1 MSTEPLLVA
10 EMLVFAK
17 VVELR
22 GFAAAARQ
30 LQLTTSAVSRSVGRL
45 EAHWGVRLLHRTT
58 RTLSLTE
65 QGAEIYAGCVQLARQ
80 AHDIHATAG
89 HYGDTPRGTV
99 RITAPTVFGDTWL
112 TAQLPALRQR
122 WPQVQLAIT
131 LSDHAVDLSQQ
142 GLDLALRITRP
153 ENLPPNMVARALKP
167 VHYIAV
173 ASPQYLHS
181 LGSELHHPAQLA
193 ELGQRGQVQCIA
205 LGYGDFQNRLQWI
218 ARQPTPDVAGI
229 KAPNP
234 NPTPTPTQKS
244 KSTST
249 STAEIVEMLEMELP
263 CPLSVAS
270 STGIA
275 ALAQQHQG
283 IGLMADFAAEAAL
296 YNGSLVRVL
305 PAWQLTGG
313 YGPRMAYALYLPSRH
328 LPLKVRALI
337 DHLVAA
343 GAGDT
348 MNPAHSRL

>member
-65 QGAEIYAGCVQLARQ
+65 QGAEIYAGCAQLSRQ

-153 ENLPPNMVARALKP
+153 EHLPPNMVARALKP

-173 ASPQYLHS
+173 ASPQYLQS
-181 LGSELHHPAQLA
+181 LGSALHHPGQLA

-218 ARQPTPDVAGI
+218 ARQPAPGTAAA
-229 KAPNP
+229 KA
-234 NPTPTPTQKS
+234 S
-244 KSTST
+244 ALASMSTSSPT
-249 STAEIVEMLEMELP
+249 TEMAEMELP
-263 CPLSVAS
+263 CALSVAS

-275 ALAQQHQG
+275 ALALQHQG

-296 YNGSLVRVL
+296 NSGSLVRVL

-343 GAGDT
+343 GAASATGTASTADS
-348 MNPAHSRL
+348 PGSADPKH